1 MLSPFKL
8 KIVQDLI
15 ATSTKE
21 ELIWLNGYLAGL
33 LAQGP
38 GEEATVAQ
46 TAAAPKANVGKVT
59 IVYGTETG
67 NSKKVATDFA
77 LKAKKSSINAKVVS
91 LDQYRLTDLPKE
103 EYLLAVI
110 STQGEG
116 EPPAAAKKFYDHI
129 HNNGFQLDKLKFG
142 VFALGDTSYPLFCKA
157 GEDVD
162 AQLEKLGGKR
172 LVDIQKCDVD
182 YESDAVSWFDKV
194 LNKLS
199 SNGNGNSN
207 GAVTTSPA
215 QLVPQKKSTGKKIYN
230 GTILTNILLN
240 DRGSSKET
248 HHIEIGADDIEYL
261 PGDSL
266 GVIPENPLS
275 VVEPIIELLG
285 IDREKRFTFRNEE
298 LSTLELLRRKLNI
311 FYLPE
316 RVVSKYAA
324 LVKQEI
330 PATRIG
336 LLDLLR
342 IYPLSSGAQFE
353 ELIGILEP
361 IAPRL
366 YSISSSPDAHS
377 GEVHITVARDKFH
390 VNDELNWGLCSDFLS
405 QLTANDTIEFYIH
418 KNNQFRLPA
427 DDKDV
432 IMVGPGTGIAP
443 FRSFLAHRDA
453 AGAGG
458 RNWLFFGDQHFVTDF
473 LYQTELQNWVET
485 GVLNKLNVA
494 FSRDQKEKIYVQH
507 KMLKHGKDVYDW
519 LVNGASL
526 YVCGA
531 KDPMSVDVEDTLMQ
545 IVQKFGNKTI
555 EESVQFV
562 EQLKD
567 ESRYLK
573 DVY

>member
-21 ELIWLNGYLAGL
+21 ELIWLNGYLSGSLSQSSAEPAP
-33 LAQGP
+33 AQHSL
-38 GEEATVAQ
+38 
-46 TAAAPKANVGKVT
+46 AAPKANVGKVT

-77 LKAKKSSINAKVVS
+77 LKAKKKSINAKVVS

-103 EYLLAVI
+103 ECLLAVI

-116 EPPAAAKKFYDHI
+116 EPPDSAKKFYDHI
-129 HNNGFQLDKLKFG
+129 HKNGFQLDKLKFS
-142 VFALGDTSYPLFCKA
+142 VLALGDTSYPLFCKA

-172 LVDIQKCDVD
+172 LIDIQKCDVD
-182 YESDAVSWFDKV
+182 YESEADTWFDKV

-199 SNGNGNSN
+199 SNGNGTATVMP
-207 GAVTTSPA
+207 G
-215 QLVPQKKSTGKKIYN
+215 QLLPQKKSTGKKIYS
-230 GTILTNILLN
+230 GTILTNVLLN
-240 DRGSSKET
+240 DRGSNKET
-248 HHIEIGADDIEYL
+248 HHIEIGADDIDYL

-266 GVIPENPLS
+266 GVIPENPAS
-275 VVEPIIELLG
+275 VVDPIIELLG
-285 IDREKRFTFRNEE
+285 VRRDERFTLRNEE
-298 LSTLELLRRKLNI
+298 LSVLELLKKKLNI

-324 LVKQEI
+324 LVKQDI

-336 LLDLLR
+336 LLELLR
-342 IYPLSSGAQFE
+342 IYPLNSAAQFRD
-353 ELIGILEP
+353 LIGILEP

-390 VNDELNWGLCSDFLS
+390 VNEEWKCGLCSDFLS
-405 QLTANDTIEFYIH
+405 QLSVDSTIEFYIH

-427 DDKDV
+427 DDKDI

-494 FSRDQKEKIYVQH
+494 FSRDQKEKVYVQH
-507 KMLKHGKDVYDW
+507 KMMKNGKELYEW
-519 LVNGASL
+519 LMNGASI

-545 IVQKFGNKTI
+545 IVQKFGDKTI
-555 EESVQFV
+555 EEAVQFV

>member
-33 LAQGP
+33 LSQGTGLMP
-38 GEEATVAQ
+38 AETQ
-46 TAAAPKANVGKVT
+46 AAHKANVGKVT

-77 LKAKKSSINAKVVS
+77 LKAKKNSINAKVIS

-129 HNNGFQLDKLKFG
+129 HQNGFQLDKLKFG

-162 AQLEKLGGKR
+162 AQLERLGGKR
-172 LVDIQKCDVD
+172 LIDIQRCDVD
-182 YESDAVSWFDKV
+182 YESDAENWFDKV
-194 LNKLS
+194 LSKLS
-199 SNGNGNSN
+199 SNGHS
-207 GAVTTSPA
+207 AAPAIPA
-215 QLVPQKKSTGKKIYN
+215 QLVPQKKFTGKKIYN

-240 DRGSSKET
+240 DRGSNKET
-248 HHIEIGADDIEYL
+248 HHIEIGADDIDYL

-266 GVIPENPLS
+266 GVIPENPAT

-285 IDREKRFTFRNEE
+285 IDREHRFNFRNEE
-298 LSTLELLRRKLNI
+298 LSTFELLKKKLNI

-316 RVVSKYAA
+316 RVVSKYAT

-336 LLDLLR
+336 LLELLR
-342 IYPLSSGAQFE
+342 IYPLSSNSQFQD
-353 ELIGILEP
+353 LIGILEP

-377 GEVHITVARDKFH
+377 GEVHITVARDKFN
-390 VNDELNWGLCSDFLS
+390 VNEEWKCGLCSDFLS
-405 QLTANDTIEFYIH
+405 QLAVDNSIEFYIH
-418 KNNQFRLPA
+418 KNSQFRLPA
-427 DDKDV
+427 DDRDV
-432 IMVGPGTGIAP
+432 IMIGPGTGIAP

-453 AGAGG
+453 LGAAG

-485 GVLNKLNVA
+485 GVLNNLNVA
-494 FSRDQKEKIYVQH
+494 FSRDQKEKVYVQH
-507 KMLKHGKDVYDW
+507 KMLKHGKELYEW
-519 LVNGASL
+519 LLNGASL

-531 KDPMSVDVEDTLMQ
+531 KEPMSVDVEDTLMQ
-545 IVQKFGNKTI
+545 IVQKFGDKTI
-555 EESVQFV
+555 EQSVQFV

>member
-15 ATSTKE
+15 ASSTKE

-33 LAQGP
+33 LSQGS
-38 GEEATVAQ
+38 GELPSSVQQQST
-46 TAAAPKANVGKVT
+46 KSNVGKVT

-77 LKAKKSSINAKVVS
+77 LKAKKNSINAKVVS

-129 HNNGFQLDKLKFG
+129 HQNGFQLDKLKFG
-142 VFALGDTSYPLFCKA
+142 VFALGDLSYPLFCKA

-172 LVDIQKCDVD
+172 LIDIQKCDVD
-182 YESDAVSWFDKV
+182 YESDAESWFDKV

-199 SNGNGNSN
+199 SNGHSAGT
-207 GAVTTSPA
+207 AIPV

-240 DRGSSKET
+240 DRGSDKET
-248 HHIEIGADDIEYL
+248 HHIEISAEDIDYQ

-266 GVIPENPLS
+266 GVIPENPLHL
-275 VVEPIIELLG
+275 VEPIIELLG
-285 IDREKRFTFRNEE
+285 IDKDQRFTFRNEE
-298 LSTLELLRRKLNI
+298 LSAFDVIKKKLNI
-311 FYLPE
+311 YYLPE
-316 RVVSKYAA
+316 RVVNKYAS
-324 LVKQEI
+324 LVAQEI
-330 PATRIG
+330 PVTRIG

-342 IYPLSSGAQFE
+342 IYPLNSNSQFQD
-353 ELIGILEP
+353 LINILEP
-361 IAPRL
+361 ISPRL

-377 GEVHITVARDKFH
+377 GEVHITVAIDKFN
-390 VNDELNWGLCSDFLS
+390 VNDEWKVGLCSDFLS
-405 QLTANDTIEFYIH
+405 QLSVDSVIEFYIH
-418 KNNQFRLPA
+418 KNSQFKLPA
-427 DDKDV
+427 DDRDV
-432 IMVGPGTGIAP
+432 IMIGPGTGIAP

-494 FSRDQKEKIYVQH
+494 FSRDQKEKVYVQH
-507 KMLKHGKDVYDW
+507 KMLRHGEELYEW

-531 KDPMSVDVEDTLMQ
+531 KEPMSVDVEDTLMQ

-555 EESVQFV
+555 EQSVQFV

>member
-316 RVVSKYAA
+316 RVVSKYAG

>member
-33 LAQGP
+33 LSQGP
-38 GEEATVAQ
+38 GELPSSVQ
-46 TAAAPKANVGKVT
+46 QQSAPKSNVGKVT

-77 LKAKKSSINAKVVS
+77 LKAKKNSINAKVIS

-129 HNNGFQLDKLKFG
+129 HQNGFQLDKLKFG
-142 VFALGDTSYPLFCKA
+142 VFALGDLSYPLFCKA

-172 LVDIQKCDVD
+172 LIDIQKCDVD
-182 YESDAVSWFDKV
+182 YESDAESWFDKV

-199 SNGNGNSN
+199 SNGHSA
-207 GAVTTSPA
+207 GATIPV

-240 DRGSSKET
+240 DRGSQKET
-248 HHIEIGADDIEYL
+248 HHIEIAAEEIEYQ

-266 GVIPENPLS
+266 GVIPENPMHL
-275 VVEPIIELLG
+275 VEPIIDLLG
-285 IDREKRFTFRNEE
+285 IDKDQRFTFRNEE
-298 LSTLELLRRKLNI
+298 LSAIDLIKRKLNI
-311 FYLPE
+311 YYLPE
-316 RVVSKYAA
+316 RVVNKYAA
-324 LVKQEI
+324 LVAQEI
-330 PATRIG
+330 PVTRIG

-342 IYPLSSGAQFE
+342 IYPLNSNSQFQD
-353 ELIGILEP
+353 LISILEP

-377 GEVHITVARDKFH
+377 GEVHITVARDKFN
-390 VNDELNWGLCSDFLS
+390 VNEEWKVGLCSDFLS
-405 QLTANDTIEFYIH
+405 QLSVDNTIEFYIH
-418 KNNQFRLPA
+418 KNSQFKLPA
-427 DDKDV
+427 DDRDV
-432 IMVGPGTGIAP
+432 IMIGPGTGIAP

-453 AGAGG
+453 AGAEG

-494 FSRDQKEKIYVQH
+494 FSRDQKEKVYVQH
-507 KMLKHGKDVYDW
+507 KMLRHGKELYEW

-531 KDPMSVDVEDTLMQ
+531 KEPMSVDVEDTLMQ
-545 IVQKFGNKTI
+545 IVQKFGDKTI
-555 EESVQFV
+555 EQSVQFV

>member
-15 ATSTKE
+15 STSTKE
-21 ELIWLNGYLAGL
+21 ELIWLNGYIAGL
-33 LAQGP
+33 LSQNGSDIPSAAQ
-38 GEEATVAQ
+38 AS
-46 TAAAPKANVGKVT
+46 APKASVGKVT

-77 LKAKKSSINAKVVS
+77 LKAKKNSINAKVVS

-116 EPPAAAKKFYDHI
+116 EPPSSAKKFYDHI
-129 HNNGFQLDKLKFG
+129 HQNGFLLEKLKFG

-162 AQLEKLGGKR
+162 AQLERLGGKR
-172 LVDIQKCDVD
+172 LIDIQKCDVD
-182 YESDAVSWFDKV
+182 YETEAESWFSLV
-194 LNKLS
+194 LNKLGT
-199 SNGNGNSN
+199 NGHD
-207 GAVTTSPA
+207 AASPVQPA
-215 QLVPQKKSTGKKIYN
+215 IVLPGKKPSGKKIYN
-230 GTILTNILLN
+230 GTVLTNILLN
-240 DRGSSKET
+240 DRGSNKET
-248 HHIEIGADDIEYL
+248 YHIEIGADDIDYL

-266 GVIPENPLS
+266 GVIPENPAE
-275 VVEPIIELLG
+275 VVDPIVALLG
-285 IDREKRFTFRNEE
+285 IDTNETFTFRNEE
-298 LSTLELLRRKLNI
+298 VTAHDLLKKKLNI

-316 RVVSKYAA
+316 RVVSKYSA
-324 LVKQEI
+324 LIGQEI

-336 LLDLLR
+336 LHELLR
-342 IYPLSSGAQFE
+342 IYPLNSNNQFKD
-353 ELIGILEP
+353 LIGILEP
-361 IAPRL
+361 ISPRL
-366 YSISSSPDAHS
+366 YSISSSPEAHS

-390 VNDELNWGLCSDFLS
+390 INEEWKFGLCSDFLS
-405 QLTANDTIEFYIH
+405 QLAVDNSIEFYIH
-418 KNNQFRLPA
+418 KNSQFRLPS
-427 DDKDV
+427 DEKDV
-432 IMVGPGTGIAP
+432 IMIGPGTGVAP
-443 FRSFLAHRDA
+443 FRSFLAQRDA

-485 GVLNKLNVA
+485 GVLTKLNVA
-494 FSRDQKEKIYVQH
+494 FSRDQKEKVYVQH
-507 KMLKHGKDVYDW
+507 KMLKHGKELYEW
-519 LVNGASL
+519 LLNGASL

-545 IVQKFGNKTI
+545 IVQKFGEKTI
-555 EESVQFV
+555 EQAVQFV